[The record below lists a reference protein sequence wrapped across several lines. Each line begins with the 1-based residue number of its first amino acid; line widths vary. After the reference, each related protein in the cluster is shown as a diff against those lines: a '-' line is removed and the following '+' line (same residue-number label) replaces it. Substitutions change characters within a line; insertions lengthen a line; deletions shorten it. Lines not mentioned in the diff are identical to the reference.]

1 MPEIEI
7 YREALRRWGPEAQM
21 LMAFEE
27 MSELQKELCKAARGK
42 QNKAEIAEE
51 IADVQIMLGQ
61 MILLHDC
68 ADEVEEQK
76 ARKLERLEGRLQ
88 NAAKR
93 NPAMK
98 RAVFESDYAP
108 GTTLFIMQT
117 DDGDIIMKTRGEGEM
132 RITTYGGKLHG
143 KDLVDCINGFSKAID
158 ALRSAEEGQK

>member
-76 ARKLERLEGRLQ
+76 ARKLEHLEGRLL
-88 NAAKR
+88 
-93 NPAMK
+93 
-98 RAVFESDYAP
+98 E
-108 GTTLFIMQT
+108 
-117 DDGDIIMKTRGEGEM
+117 
-132 RITTYGGKLHG
+132 
-143 KDLVDCINGFSKAID
+143 
-158 ALRSAEEGQK
+158 AEETE

>member
-51 IADVQIMLGQ
+51 IADVQIRLGQ

-76 ARKLERLEGRLQ
+76 ARKLERLEGRLL
-88 NAAKR
+88 
-93 NPAMK
+93 
-98 RAVFESDYAP
+98 E
-108 GTTLFIMQT
+108 
-117 DDGDIIMKTRGEGEM
+117 
-132 RITTYGGKLHG
+132 
-143 KDLVDCINGFSKAID
+143 
-158 ALRSAEEGQK
+158 AEETE